1 VTQTGGMLMNREKNR
16 TVIVIGAGLGGVSA
30 ALSLACEGFKVEVYE
45 KNSHIGGKLNCLKK
59 EGFSFDLGPSILT
72 LPHLFEKLFIQAGKT
87 MEDYVDLVEIP
98 LQWRCFFEDGKI
110 IDLYSNKDDLLHNNP
125 HLTPQD
131 GEDFS
136 RFMEYSKKLYDLTER
151 GYFQKGLD
159 TFWDLVKF
167 YGVFSLLRSFDALS
181 TMDEGVSRFIRNP
194 HLKDTLNFFVKYVG
208 SSAYDAP
215 ALLNLLPY
223 VQINYGLWYA
233 KGGMYK
239 IAEGLTRLLKELGV
253 ALYLDTE
260 VIELVKGDH
269 TITGV
274 RLADG
279 NIKTGDIFIS
289 NMEVIPAY
297 ENLLHEEKNF
307 IRHFDKFEPACSG
320 LVLHLGVDKEYPQ
333 LGHHSFF
340 FSRNQKEHFDSVFH
354 KKVLPD
360 DPTLYVVAPCRTDK
374 SQAPPGCENIKILPH
389 IPYIQDNPF
398 TREDYLR
405 LREKVLDKMERMGI
419 KELRKHIVVEDMW
432 TPDDIQKWYYSNRGA
447 IYGVVSDKKKNFALK
462 APKASEKYNNLFF
475 VGGSVNPGGGMPM
488 VVLSGQ
494 QVRDMIVKNYGAQS

>member
-1 VTQTGGMLMNREKNR
+1 MNREKNR
-16 TVIVIGAGLGGVSA
+16 TAIVIGAGLGGASA

-72 LPHLFEKLFIQAGKT
+72 LPHIFEKLFTLAGKK
-87 MEDYVDLVEIP
+87 MEDYVELVEIP

-110 IDLYSNKDDLLHNNP
+110 IDLYPREDDLKKHNA
-125 HLTPQD
+125 LLAPQD
-131 GEDFS
+131 IEDFS
-136 RFMEYSKKLYDLTER
+136 RFMGYSKKLYDLTER

-181 TMDEGVSRFIRNP
+181 TMDGGVSRFIHNP

-223 VQINYGLWYA
+223 VQLKYGLWYV
-233 KGGMYK
+233 KGGMFK
-239 IAEGLTRLLKELGV
+239 LAEGLTRLLKELGV
-253 ALYLDTE
+253 TLYLDTE
-260 VIELVKGDH
+260 VVELVNVDRK
-269 TITGV
+269 ITGV
-274 RLADG
+274 RLRDG

-297 ENLLHEEKNF
+297 ENLLHEDKKFLQNYE
-307 IRHFDKFEPACSG
+307 KFEPACSG
-320 LVLHLGVDKEYPQ
+320 LVLHLGVDKEYPR

-340 FSRNQKEHFDSVFH
+340 FSNNPKEHFNSVFH
-354 KKVLPD
+354 KKILPD

-398 TREDYLR
+398 TQEDYLR

-419 KELRKHIVVEDMW
+419 KDLRKHIIVEDLW
-432 TPDDIQKWYYSNRGA
+432 TPDDIQKRYYSNRGA

-462 APKASEKYNNLFF
+462 APKASKKYENLFF

-494 QVRDMIVKNYGAQS
+494 QVRDMIVKKYGAQS